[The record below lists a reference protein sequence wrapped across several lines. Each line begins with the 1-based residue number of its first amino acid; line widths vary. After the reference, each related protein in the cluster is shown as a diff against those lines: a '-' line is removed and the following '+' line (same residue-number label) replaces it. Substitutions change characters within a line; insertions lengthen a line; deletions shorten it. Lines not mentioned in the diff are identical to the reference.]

1 MLLSWGRRGPPWPLG
16 GFQWRQSVR
25 VGFSS
30 DDGLPVEIGTAMASL
45 VAQMVK
51 NLPCNVG
58 EPGSIPGWGRSWR
71 RKWQTTPVF
80 LPGKSRG
87 QRSLAG
93 YSPWVHKELLSDSHR
108 IYIYTNCAER
118 VSDGGRSACGPGLK
132 SQGPWCQ
139 QPRRPPQSGGPTS
152 PSSSPETTV
161 LSSCRGRASGVPP
174 CFCLARALGLSPHL
188 SLDWGSTA
196 ALVR

>member
-1 MLLSWGRRGPPWPLG
+1 MLLSWSRRGPPWPLG
-16 GFQWRQSVR
+16 GFQRCQSVR

-93 YSPWVHKELLSDSHR
+93 YSPWGHREADTTEQLNSIVDPAMLTCKIIKASHFSC
-108 IYIYTNCAER
+108 IAYFAL
-118 VSDGGRSACGPGLK
+118 AK
-132 SQGPWCQ
+132 SHT
-139 QPRRPPQSGGPTS
+139 QPI
-152 PSSSPETTV
+152 
-161 LSSCRGRASGVPP
+161 
-174 CFCLARALGLSPHL
+174 HL
-188 SLDWGSTA
+188 N
-196 ALVR
+196 VC